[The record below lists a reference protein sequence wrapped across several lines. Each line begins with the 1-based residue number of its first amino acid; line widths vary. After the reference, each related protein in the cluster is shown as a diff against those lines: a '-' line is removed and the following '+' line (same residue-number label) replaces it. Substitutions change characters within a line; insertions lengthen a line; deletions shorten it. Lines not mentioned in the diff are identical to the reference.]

1 MGLKTRR
8 ADGRSAS
15 REAIMANL
23 ASAQTAEVVRKTPV
37 SSLGWEHFAHGADVG
52 VRGYGPGLEE
62 AFEQAALALAAVVT
76 DAPVTPKIAVTVVC
90 EAPDNELLL
99 VEWLDAIIYEM
110 AARRML
116 FGRFSV
122 TIRGRRL
129 YGTAWGESIQP
140 RHAPACEP
148 KAATLTELKVFRDS
162 AGRWTAS
169 CVVDV

>member
-1 MGLKTRR
+1 ME
-8 ADGRSAS
+8 SPAS
-15 REAIMANL
+15 VRTEDL
-23 ASAQTAEVVRKTPV
+23 VRKSAV
-37 SSLGWEHFAHGADVG
+37 SGVGWEHFTHGADIG
-52 VRGYGPGLEE
+52 VRGYGPSLEE

-76 DAPVTPKIAVTVVC
+76 DVPVTPKIAVTVVC

-122 TIRGRRL
+122 SIRGRRL
-129 YGTAWGESIQP
+129 YGTAWGESVQP

-148 KAATLTELKVFRDS
+148 KAATMTELRVARDS
-162 AGRWTAS
+162 EGMWSAG
-169 CVVDV
+169 CIIDV

>member
-1 MGLKTRR
+1 
-8 ADGRSAS
+8 
-15 REAIMANL
+15 MANS
-23 ASAQTAEVVRKTPV
+23 ASAQGDELAPRNPNAG
-37 SSLGWEHFAHGADVG
+37 LGWEHFSHGADVG
-52 VRGYGPGLEE
+52 VRGFGPSLEE

-76 DAPVTPKIAVTVVC
+76 ETPVVPKIAVTVVC

-122 TIRGRRL
+122 SIRGRRL
-129 YGTAWGESIQP
+129 YGTAWGESVQP
-140 RHAPACEP
+140 RHVPACEP
-148 KAATLTELKVFRDS
+148 KAATLTELRVARDS
-162 AGRWTAS
+162 SGLWSAG

>member
-1 MGLKTRR
+1 
-8 ADGRSAS
+8 
-15 REAIMANL
+15 MANL
-23 ASAQTAEVVRKTPV
+23 ASVQTAELVRKAPIGAP
-37 SSLGWEHFAHGADVG
+37 GWEHFAHGADIG
-52 VRGYGPGLEE
+52 VRGYGPTLEE
-62 AFEQAALALAAVVT
+62 AFEQAALALAAAVT
-76 DAPVTPKIAVTVVC
+76 DVPVVPKIAVTVVC

-140 RHAPACEP
+140 CHAPVCEP

-162 AGRWTAS
+162 AGRWTAG

>member
-1 MGLKTRR
+1 MT
-8 ADGRSAS
+8 
-15 REAIMANL
+15 NL
-23 ASAQTAEVVRKTPV
+23 ASVQSVELARKAPV
-37 SSLGWEHFAHGADVG
+37 SGLGWEHFAHEADIG
-52 VRGYGPGLEE
+52 VRGYGPSLEE

-76 DAPVTPKIAVTVVC
+76 DVPVVPKIAVTVVC

-99 VEWLDAIIYEM
+99 VEWLDAVIYEM

-129 YGTAWGESIQP
+129 YGTAWGESVQP
-140 RHAPACEP
+140 RHKPACEP
-148 KAATLTELKVFRDS
+148 KAATLTELKVSRDS
-162 AGRWTAS
+162 AGGWTAG

>member
-1 MGLKTRR
+1 MGGAAGARTQQPV
-8 ADGRSAS
+8 
-15 REAIMANL
+15 
-23 ASAQTAEVVRKTPV
+23 QTGPV
-37 SSLGWEHFAHGADVG
+37 CGLGWEHFPHGADIG
-52 VRGYGPGLEE
+52 VRGYGPSPEE

-76 DAPVTPKIAVTVVC
+76 EMPVTPKIAVTVVC

-122 TIRGRRL
+122 SIRGRRL
-129 YGTAWGESIQP
+129 YGTAWGESVQP

-148 KAATLTELKVFRDS
+148 KAATLTELRVTHDSTGLWS
-162 AGRWTAS
+162 AG
-169 CVVDV
+169 CVIDV

>member
-1 MGLKTRR
+1 MESPASVRSEELVLK
-8 ADGRSAS
+8 S
-15 REAIMANL
+15 
-23 ASAQTAEVVRKTPV
+23 PV
-37 SSLGWEHFAHGADVG
+37 SGVEWEHFAHGADIG
-52 VRGYGPGLEE
+52 VRGFGPTLEE

-76 DAPVTPKIAVTVVC
+76 EAPVTPKIAVTVVC

-129 YGTAWGESIQP
+129 YGTAWGESVQP
-140 RHAPACEP
+140 HHAPACEP
-148 KAATLTELKVFRDS
+148 KAATLTELRVTHDAVGQWS
-162 AGRWTAS
+162 AG

>member
-1 MGLKTRR
+1 MESLARVQGEELALKSPV
-8 ADGRSAS
+8 DG
-15 REAIMANL
+15 
-23 ASAQTAEVVRKTPV
+23 
-37 SSLGWEHFAHGADVG
+37 LGWEHFAHGADIG
-52 VRGYGPGLEE
+52 VRGHGPSLEE

-76 DAPVTPKIAVTVVC
+76 EVPVTPKIAVTVVC
-90 EAPDNELLL
+90 EAPDDDLLL

-129 YGTAWGESIQP
+129 YGTAWGESVQP

-148 KAATLTELKVFRDS
+148 KATLTELRVTRDATGQWS
-162 AGRWTAS
+162 AG
-169 CVVDV
+169 CIIDV

>member
-1 MGLKTRR
+1 ME
-8 ADGRSAS
+8 SPAS
-15 REAIMANL
+15 VRTEDL
-23 ASAQTAEVVRKTPV
+23 VRKNGV
-37 SSLGWEHFAHGADVG
+37 SGVGWEHFAHGADIG
-52 VRGYGPGLEE
+52 VRGYGLSLEE

-76 DAPVTPKIAVTVVC
+76 DVAVTPKIAVTVVC

-122 TIRGRRL
+122 SIRGRRL
-129 YGTAWGESIQP
+129 YGTAWGESVQP

-148 KAATLTELKVFRDS
+148 KAATLTELRVARDS
-162 AGRWTAS
+162 TGMWSAG
-169 CVVDV
+169 CIVDV